1 MKERMDRTWRWLA
14 VNMGKH
20 AGIVSVVGL
29 AITIIM
35 GFGLTKLDFATDQD
49 AYLNKDEQVPTP
61 TSPPTSRPSR
71 SSRTASSIRTC
82 SVARRCWLRS
92 VWTRA

>member
-35 GFGLTKLDFATDQD
+35 GFGLTKLDFATDQVRLSIDEPLIPGWNEID
-49 AYLNKDEQVPTP
+49 AVKLIGGVE
-61 TSPPTSRPSR
+61 
-71 SSRTASSIRTC
+71 
-82 SVARRCWLRS
+82 
-92 VWTRA
+92 